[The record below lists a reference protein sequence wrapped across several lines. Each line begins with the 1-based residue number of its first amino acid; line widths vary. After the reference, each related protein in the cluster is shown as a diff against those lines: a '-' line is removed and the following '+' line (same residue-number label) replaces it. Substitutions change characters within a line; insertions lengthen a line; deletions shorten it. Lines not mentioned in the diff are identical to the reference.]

1 MAQGGSRW
9 ARGWRGRVGVAL
21 ALALVAAL
29 ALAGCAAPTLPF
41 TGVPAQQCVAQRHGD
56 LGAGGGV
63 VVPLAAFD
71 PVAKYHT
78 SGLYAVR
85 ADSGALAWSCATT
98 TYTGWD
104 DAQVVNGT
112 LYAIAGTE
120 YAKEGPLP
128 THVHGLYAIRPRDG
142 KQLWAYSF
150 QAGSTSPLA
159 FDQGTIFVSSATT
172 DGASEHS
179 NLYAVQESNGSLA
192 WKESFGD
199 TVGQPLIAGGHILL
213 TVNDPSGPQL
223 RALSE
228 RDGSQLWSVA
238 LPSADAASALIM
250 AGGQVAYYQ
259 DATITTLDAASGRTL
274 WTHDAPANITRSLV
288 AASGAIVFA
297 TRQSVF
303 AYDSASGA
311 LRWSAVLG
319 ANPWV
324 EAATAQAVYVVTQTA
339 DSQPVR
345 AFALAASS
353 GDILWQH
360 GMTSLSALALGGAD
374 PYLLIPTGA
383 NKLTT
388 LVALD
393 AQGGERWRY
402 DSQNPYNM
410 AALIPHGANLYYI
423 WQGLEAAVYVNPTT
437 ITFVTCLRAADGSA
451 LWTTPLPA
459 RNTWFMQPLVVG

>member
-1 MAQGGSRW
+1 L
-9 ARGWRGRVGVAL
+9 VAL
-21 ALALVAAL
+21 LGVT
-29 ALAGCAAPTLPF
+29 LAGCDATTLPF
-41 TGVPAQQCVAQRHGD
+41 TGVPAQQCVAQRHGS

-85 ADSGALAWSCATT
+85 ADSGTLAWSCAST
-98 TYTGWD
+98 TYVGWD
-104 DAQVVNGT
+104 DAQLVNGT

-120 YAKEGPLP
+120 YSREGPMP
-128 THVHGLYAIRPRDG
+128 THVHGLYAIRPQDG

-150 QAGSTSPLA
+150 QAGSTSALA
-159 FDQGTIFVSSATT
+159 FDKGTIFISSVTT

-179 NLYAVQESNGSLA
+179 NLYAVATTSGALA

-199 TVGQPLIAGGHILL
+199 TVGQPMIAGGHILL
-213 TVNDPSGPQL
+213 MVNDPSGPQL

-238 LPSADAASALIM
+238 LPSPAAASSLIM

-259 DATITTLDAASGRTL
+259 DATITMLDATSGRTL

-288 AASGAIVFA
+288 AASGALFFA
-297 TRQSVF
+297 TSQSVL

-339 DSQPVR
+339 DGQPVR

-353 GDILWQH
+353 GDILWQR

-393 AQGGERWRY
+393 TQGGERWRY
-402 DSQNPYNM
+402 DSQNPYNI

-423 WQGLEAAVYVNPTT
+423 WQGLEAGVTVNPTT
-437 ITFVTCLRAADGSA
+437 ITYVTCLRAVDGSA

-459 RNTWFMQPLVVG
+459 LNTTFLQPLLVAG